1 MDNAKNKLNILIVE
15 DELIIAEDMN
25 TMLSKMGYHVMDIAL
40 DAQEAIQFLEAHKPD
55 LILLDI
61 RLGGKK
67 DGIELAEEINE
78 KYSIPFIFTT
88 SFGDGETIER
98 AKKVKPINYLI
109 KPFKPEQLFT
119 SIEIAMD
126 KLAENQVQPG
136 SVSENHED
144 GLVIQDA
151 LFIKDK
157 FSYTKILLEDIL
169 WIKAEG
175 NYIKLHTANKKALIR
190 SGITSFIERANNP
203 LFFRT
208 HKSYAINLKY
218 LNKVSPN
225 SVEILQEQIPLSK
238 GFSDELI
245 KKLRIL

>member
-119 SIEIAMD
+119 SIELAMD
-126 KLAENQVQPG
+126 KLSKLNIQNPSAVDNE
-136 SVSENHED
+136 EE

-151 LFIKDK
+151 IFIKDK
-157 FSYTKILLEDIL
+157 FSYTKILLEEIH

-175 NYIKLHTANKKALIR
+175 NYIELYTEGKKALIR
-190 SGITSFIERANNP
+190 SGIASFIERANNP

-208 HKSYAINLKY
+208 HKSFAINLKY

-225 SVEILQEQIPLSK
+225 SVEILNKEIPLSK
-238 GFSDELI
+238 IYADDLI
-245 KKLRIL
+245 KKLKIV